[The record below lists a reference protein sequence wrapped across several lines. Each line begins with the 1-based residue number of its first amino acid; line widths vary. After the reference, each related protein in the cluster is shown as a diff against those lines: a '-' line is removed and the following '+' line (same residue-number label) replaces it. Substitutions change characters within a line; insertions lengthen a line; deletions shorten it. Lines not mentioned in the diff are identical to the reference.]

1 MRDNLKKIVDGAEA
15 LLQLLGNILFYILMS
30 PFFLIVW
37 VIAIFRILYNYS
49 KHPSVTFEECVRY
62 NFTYDTNDDLFKVEP
77 KGFIDLFYIPRR
89 EFDLEEYKKVK
100 SIIENS

>member
-37 VIAIFRILYNYS
+37 IIAIFRILYNYS

-62 NFTYDTNDDLFKVEP
+62 NFTHDQSEYGFEVEP

-89 EFDLEEYKKVK
+89 EFDLEEYKRVK